1 MAQFRDELQ
10 TASRKLSVEKLSLS
24 ASAEFV
30 PAIGFRE
37 ATLAAAASM
46 LSVARA
52 HPKISGPVLR
62 RFHPPLGLAVASFAT
77 QMSIFAADHPVF
89 DAL

>member
-10 TASRKLSVEKLSLS
+10 TASRQLSVEKFSLS

-37 ATLAAAASM
+37 ATLAAAAKQPAPDKLAAAGSAPAVSM
-46 LSVARA
+46 SPADRALLKIFGSVPDLFR
-52 HPKISGPVLR
+52 PIR
-62 RFHPPLGLAVASFAT
+62 
-77 QMSIFAADHPVF
+77 
-89 DAL
+89 